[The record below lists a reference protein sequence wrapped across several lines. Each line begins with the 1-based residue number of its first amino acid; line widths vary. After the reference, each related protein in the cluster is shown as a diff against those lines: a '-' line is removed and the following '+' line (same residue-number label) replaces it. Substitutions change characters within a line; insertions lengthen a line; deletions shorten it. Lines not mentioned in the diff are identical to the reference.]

1 MTYDKHM
8 RARVLHHVDNYLGP
22 GGFAGACDAAGKH
35 YQVGATTARTWYEE
49 RETTGNVAPKRKRDG
64 TSNIEMLE
72 AHAVFLCDHLRY
84 VDCQLYVSEMAKLVS
99 DQFGVGVKYTA
110 RQIEAMLKRN

>member
-1 MTYDKHM
+1 MGPFAGVSVVDTRVVALHCPLLEGCLTSVDRAAMTYDKHM

-64 TSNIEMLE
+64 MW
-72 AHAVFLCDHLRY
+72 RY
-84 VDCQLYVSEMAKLVS
+84 PPISYV
-99 DQFGVGVKYTA
+99 
-110 RQIEAMLKRN
+110 